1 MHYDQD
7 PTTNTC
13 QCDDVLQC
21 DCKRLDTIL
30 LAVVMTGIIILVSL
44 GYAGFLQ

>member
-1 MHYDQD
+1 MYQDQD
-7 PTTNTC
+7 NNTC
-13 QCDDVLQC
+13 QCDDVIPC
-21 DCKRLDTIL
+21 NCERIDAIL